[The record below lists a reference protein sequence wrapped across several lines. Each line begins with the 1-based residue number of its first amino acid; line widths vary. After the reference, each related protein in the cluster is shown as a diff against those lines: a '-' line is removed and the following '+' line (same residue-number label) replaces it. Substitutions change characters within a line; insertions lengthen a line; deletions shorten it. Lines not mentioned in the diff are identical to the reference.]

1 MNNAILF
8 ILSGLPAVGKSTLAK
23 FIVKEFGAVYLRI
36 DTIEQGLKDLCHIH
50 VEGEGYRLAY
60 RMASDNLHLNNNV
73 VADCCNPIELT
84 RKEWEDVANKNGCR
98 FVNIEIVCSDKVEHR
113 KRAEQR
119 RSDVANMKLPTWDD
133 IEKRTYQEWQT
144 NRIVIDTA
152 GKNIRQCETELKE
165 KVSEILSPITGSNNI
180 ESIDSV

>member
-84 RKEWEDVANKNGCR
+84 RKEWEDVA
-98 FVNIEIVCSDKVEHR
+98 HR

-152 GKNIRQCETELKE
+152 GKNIRQCGTELKE
-165 KVSEILSPITGSNNI
+165 KVSEILSPKQEIKILKALTVF
-180 ESIDSV
+180 EDFDHRETLLHRTCV

>member
-84 RKEWEDVANKNGCR
+84 RKEWEDV
-98 FVNIEIVCSDKVEHR
+98 VNIEIVCSDKVEHR

-119 RSDVANMKLPTWDD
+119 SSDVANMKLPTWDD
-133 IEKRTYQEWQT
+133 IEKRAYQAWQT

-152 GKNIRQCETELKE
+152 GKTIRQCETELKG
-165 KVSEILSPITGSNNI
+165 KVSKFFLQQQEIKMLKA
-180 ESIDSV
+180 

>member
-84 RKEWEDVANKNGCR
+84 RKEWEDVANKSGCR
-98 FVNIEIVCSDKVEHR
+98 FINIEIVCSDKVEHR

-119 RSDVANMKLPTWDD
+119 RSDVANIKLPTWDD
-133 IEKRTYQEWQT
+133 IVNREYHKWQ
-144 NRIVIDTA
+144 NGRIIIDTA
-152 GKNIRQCETELKE
+152 GKSIGKCENELRKRLMTFLLQQ
-165 KVSEILSPITGSNNI
+165 EIKIQKA
-180 ESIDSV
+180 